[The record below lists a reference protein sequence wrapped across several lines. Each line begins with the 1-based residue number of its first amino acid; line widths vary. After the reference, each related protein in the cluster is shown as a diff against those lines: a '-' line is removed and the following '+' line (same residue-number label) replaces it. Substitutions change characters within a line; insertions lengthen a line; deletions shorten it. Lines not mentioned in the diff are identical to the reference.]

1 MTPRSARIHPVRNQP
16 VMIIHPDD
24 GPNIIKRDFVE
35 GLMLSVREGQR
46 HEREKESNSGL
57 LHTNLEQQSGHIQVL
72 HKCSPP
78 RRPVTQTST
87 PRRGVGI
94 TARKHRWARP
104 SSGRTV
110 DKAWPPA
117 APATSRGAHPA
128 AATAA
133 TQHLARRRQITVI
146 GAWRALAAVAAPVE
160 QVATPI
166 VSFAAAAVSCSHHLP
181 LHLLAPR
188 RK

>member
-1 MTPRSARIHPVRNQP
+1 MAP
-16 VMIIHPDD
+16 
-24 GPNIIKRDFVE
+24 
-35 GLMLSVREGQR
+35 
-46 HEREKESNSGL
+46 EKENNSIL
-57 LHTNLEQQSGHIQVL
+57 LHTKLEQQGGQIQVL

-78 RRPVTQTST
+78 RRHVTQAST
-87 PRRGVGI
+87 PWRGVGI

-110 DKAWPPA
+110 DKAWPPT
-117 APATSRGAHPA
+117 APATRRGAHPA

-133 TQHLARRRQITVI
+133 TQHLARRWQITVI

-160 QVATPI
+160 QVASPI
-166 VSFAAAAVSCSHHLP
+166 VSFTAAAVPCSHHLP
-181 LHLLAPR
+181 LHLLAPW